1 MGLFSKKRKKR
12 DRQLQDALMQR
23 LDGRELLYV
32 VRRGR
37 GADGTQNETVLGKGG
52 RFICAG
58 GHVSVIAG
66 ENEVFR
72 NESPKTVSCGELMAL
87 NGVLIQGHNDIT
99 GQADILVAYYAK

>member
-1 MGLFSKKRKKR
+1 MGLFSKKR
-12 DRQLQDALMQR
+12 DRQLQNTLMQK
-23 LDGRELLYV
+23 LDGKELLYV

-37 GADGTQNETVLGKGG
+37 DADGTQNETVLGKGG

-72 NESPKTVSCGELMAL
+72 NEAPETVTCGELMAL
-87 NGVLIQGHNDIT
+87 NGVLIQGYNEHLRQDDT
-99 GQADILVAYYAK
+99 LVAYYAK